1 MARYFIRKQI
11 MTVAV
16 GLGLAA
22 SVGFASPDSLTQEQA
37 RELAWR
43 ALQTNKPHVTLQ
55 LADQLIERQPEA
67 FEPAYLRAEAL
78 RRMRRN
84 DQAVAAAKV
93 AFQKAVS
100 RNHKYDAAHSVAK
113 SHFANGSKGYAQ
125 MWLRRAEQNAPDEKA
140 RSRVVRDFQ
149 HVRRSKPM
157 KTRLNFSIVPTSNIN
172 NGSTNDQIMINGIPF
187 RVPSSGQPHSG
198 TGITVGFHTTYRKP
212 LKDGVTLRFGV
223 KGTTT
228 QYVLSKEAKALGSG
242 LTGSDFAYA
251 AFELQAGITR
261 FNPKFKGTGFG
272 ATRFDVALGRSW
284 YGGNSLSNYGRI
296 SVGQDYGFS
305 PRALARAKV
314 GIERQQRLDSGISS
328 ATIKSF
334 DLDMIHRFKDKSRLT
349 YGVTLRD
356 TNSESNT
363 VESDVIAARVSYTM
377 APMQMDITPTFSL
390 NIDRT
395 DYSRLSIGGVQRV
408 DDRISASVSV
418 FFPKVSYYGFA
429 PTVNVTA
436 SQKSS
441 TIDIYS
447 NKTLSM
453 NIGFQSA
460 F

>member
-1 MARYFIRKQI
+1 MARYLIRKQL

-22 SVGFASPDSLTQEQA
+22 SVGFAGPNTLTQEQA

-43 ALQTNKPHVTLQ
+43 ALQSNKPHITLQ
-55 LADQLIERQPEA
+55 LADKLIERQPEA

-78 RRMRRN
+78 RKMRRN
-84 DQAVAAAKV
+84 DQAVMAAKL
-93 AFQKAVS
+93 AFRKAES

-113 SHFANGSKGYAQ
+113 SHFANGAKGYAQ
-125 MWLRRAEQNAPDEKA
+125 VWLRRAEQNAPNEKA
-140 RSRVVRDFQ
+140 RSRAVQDFQ
-149 HVRRSKPM
+149 HVRRKKKL
-157 KTRLNFSIVPTSNIN
+157 KTRLSFAINPSSNIN
-172 NGSTNDQIMINGIPF
+172 NGSTNDEIIINGLPF
-187 RVPSSGQPHSG
+187 RVPSTGQPHSG
-198 TGITVGFHTTYRKP
+198 TGVRLGFHTTYRKQISN
-212 LKDGVTLRFGV
+212 KTMLRFGV

-228 QYVLSKEAKALGSG
+228 QYVLSKDAKALGSG
-242 LTGSDFAYA
+242 LTESDFAYA
-251 AFELQAGITR
+251 SLELQAGVTL
-261 FNPKFKGTGFG
+261 FNPEFKGTGFG
-272 ATRFDVALGRSW
+272 TTRLDTAIGRSW
-284 YGGNSLSNYGRI
+284 YGGNPLSNFGRI
-296 SVGQDYGFS
+296 SLGQDYGFS
-305 PRALARAKV
+305 ATASARAKI
-314 GIERQQRLDSGISS
+314 GLERQQRLDSGVSS

-334 DLDMIHRFKDKSRLT
+334 DFDMNHRFKNKSRLS

-356 TNSESNT
+356 TTSASNT

-377 APMQMDITPTFSL
+377 APMKMKITPTFSL
-390 NIDRT
+390 NMDRT